1 MMSRT
6 TETIILIVVGTV
18 LTLTNCA
25 TGAAALH
32 LFSERDRMAEETAHC
47 YTAFNAVY
55 TTCRNAGACRDL
67 DR

>member
-1 MMSRT
+1 MTRAA
-6 TETIILIVVGTV
+6 ETIVLIVVGIV

-32 LFSERDRMAEETAHC
+32 LIGERDRMAEETTHC